1 MMEKIFS
8 VNSLSFFLFCKKL
21 INFLIIQDDDM
32 NGHKPMKGLF
42 KEKKKI
48 KKKKSLMAEKLS
60 QLKNGTGKQKVKKEA
75 LKNKA
80 KSGKKDKTNN
90 KVLNLFKF
98 FTVLG
103 FFMFLESCLYKCVLV
118 YTLEIVFY

>member
-1 MMEKIFS
+1 
-8 VNSLSFFLFCKKL
+8 
-21 INFLIIQDDDM
+21 M

-80 KSGKKDKTNN
+80 KSGKKDKANN

-118 YTLEIVFY
+118 FTLEIVFYLSISFHAPSFYIVCSEFINYKFIK